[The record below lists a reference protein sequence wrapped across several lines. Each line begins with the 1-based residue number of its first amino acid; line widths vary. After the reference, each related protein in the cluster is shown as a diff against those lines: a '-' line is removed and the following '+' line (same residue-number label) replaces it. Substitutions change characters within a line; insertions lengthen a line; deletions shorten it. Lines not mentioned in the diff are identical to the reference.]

1 MNKVKKQAIDLIED
15 MFFCLAQEF
24 KLPIQSFDRNE
35 INQSISKL
43 KKVAEESGLNH
54 VVSQEFHDE
63 IKDALFSHHPPIN
76 DSKKSQKFSSLYS
89 QILNLSFFINKLSDE
104 DSSNLDQLYNE
115 YLHQLNI
122 EQYLGFKS
130 KYIGTTHIESID
142 LKFSS
147 EITKYKTYLR
157 RKKDSLFFEIL
168 EKTFKERDEKWS
180 STYDVITS
188 EQTNI
193 ELEFQKFDIEWL
205 KSEISYKENFI
216 QIIPQ
221 IYSKGE
227 IAYKAD
233 PNRNNTLITYTHF
246 TPDLKEVKNQTKI
259 VKDEIFLLNKLL
271 SLLLDNS
278 ADKKFIEKYIPYNSD
293 SLTDTLTKL
302 LTSNKILTRKIIRS
316 NKTKTNMKSSE

>member
-1 MNKVKKQAIDLIED
+1 LHNA
-15 MFFCLAQEF
+15 
-24 KLPIQSFDRNE
+24 
-35 INQSISKL
+35 
-43 KKVAEESGLNH
+43 
-54 VVSQEFHDE
+54 

-76 DSKKSQKFSSLYS
+76 NSKKSQKFSSLYS
-89 QILNLSFFINKLSDE
+89 KLFTLTSFIKGLSDKNHSE
-104 DSSNLDQLYNE
+104 LDQPYTE
-115 YLHQLNI
+115 YFHQLNI
-122 EQYLGFKS
+122 EEYLGFKS
-130 KYIGTTHIESID
+130 KYVGTTHIESIA
-142 LKFSS
+142 LRFSS
-147 EITKYKTYLR
+147 ETTKYKTYLR

-168 EKTFKERDEKWS
+168 EKKFKERDEKWS

-216 QIIPQ
+216 QIIPK
-221 IYSKGE
+221 IYSIGE

-233 PNRNNTLITYTHF
+233 PNRNDTLIAYTHF
-246 TPDLKEVKNQTKI
+246 TPDLKEIKNQTKI

-271 SLLLDNS
+271 NLLIDNS
-278 ADKKFIEKYIPYNSD
+278 AEKQFIEKYIPYNSD

-302 LTSNKILTRKIIRS
+302 LTSNKILSRKIIRS

>member
-15 MFFCLAQEF
+15 MFFCLVQEF

-54 VVSQEFHDE
+54 VVSQEFHNE

-122 EQYLGFKS
+122 ELYLGFKS

-233 PNRNNTLITYTHF
+233 PNRSNTLITYTHF
-246 TPDLKEVKNQTKI
+246 TPDLKEIKNQTKI
-259 VKDEIFLLNKLL
+259 VKDEIFLLNKLM